1 MTKSIHLV
9 IRWSSELGS
18 ANMGKCTNATG
29 FTITD
34 DAPDSF
40 LILTLDIPD
49 EHLAADDADVLA
61 DGKAEEDK
69 EDEQDEDEW
78 YENE

>member
-1 MTKSIHLV
+1 LDQQI
-9 IRWSSELGS
+9 WE
-18 ANMGKCTNATG
+18 KCTNATG

-49 EHLAADDADVLA
+49 EHLAAD
-61 DGKAEEDK
+61 GKAEEDK